1 MAEYFEPEAEIA
13 TRAAEL
19 NKFKMN
25 FFDLSGKVAIVT
37 GGNTGLGQAYAVAL
51 AEAGADIYVP
61 TFGTEGWDE
70 TRQLI
75 ANKGRRIEF
84 ADVDLTQEGVAE
96 KVIADAVALFGHIDI
111 LINNAG
117 MIRRNPLLESK
128 DADWDAVINI
138 NLNAVYHLSLAAM
151 KVFAEQKSGKIINI
165 ASMLSFFGGKFVPSY
180 TASKHGVAGLTKA
193 FASEGAAYNVQVNA
207 IAPGYI
213 KTANTAPI
221 RADKVRND
229 EILGR
234 IAAGHWGE
242 TNELMGGA
250 VFLASDASN
259 YITGIVMPIDGGYL
273 VR

>member
-1 MAEYFEPEAEIA
+1 MAEYYEPAEEVA
-13 TRAAEL
+13 ARAAEL
-19 NKFKMN
+19 KSFNMN
-25 FFDLSGKVAIVT
+25 FFDLTGKVAIVT
-37 GGNTGLGQAYAVAL
+37 GGNTGLGQAYVVAL

-61 TFGTEGWDE
+61 TFAEEGWDE
-70 TRQLI
+70 TRSLVES
-75 ANKGRRIEF
+75 KGRRVEF
-84 ADVDLTQEGVAE
+84 EQVDLTKEGTAKTVVTNAI
-96 KVIADAVALFGHIDI
+96 KAFGHIDI

-128 DADWDAVINI
+128 DTDWDAVINI
-138 NLNAVYHLSLAAM
+138 NLNAVYHMSMAVLPA
-151 KVFAEQKSGKIINI
+151 FAEQKSGKIINI
-165 ASMLSFFGGKFVPSY
+165 ASMLSYFGGKFVPSY

-193 FASEGAAYNVQVNA
+193 FASEASAYNVQVNA

-213 KTANTAPI
+213 ATSNTAPI
-221 RADKVRND
+221 RADKARND

-242 TNELMGGA
+242 TKELMGGA

-259 YITGIVMPIDGGYL
+259 YITGTILPIDGGYL